1 MCIPLESTPLSF
13 TLSSATALSSL
24 CCISLSSLHLTL
36 LLPICVFSLSLNL
49 SLFLIFY
56 LSANPQYYCHTY
68 KCVHAGCAS
77 THGRTHICTQAH
89 NHAHAYINVQ
99 THAHRQYQDTSA
111 HTHTHADT
119 DSSRMVLSCTATH
132 CVYAE
137 PLSLL
142 VERCYALLTSGE
154 ENIQSC
160 PPVINWWHNY
170 PPLHLPPG
178 LSQSVCV
185 WGGGGV
191 RVRALCVWYRGDY
204 SIWNYNDHRNSSRIK
219 EFKLLKNW
227 VTSYWWRRIKN
238 GNWGF
243 QMQMR
248 SHWLLWGLK
257 KTGLKTCPDSYSDL
271 SIPYQH
277 YQTFF

>member
-1 MCIPLESTPLSF
+1 MSLVPMCIPLESTPLSF
-13 TLSSATALSSL
+13 THSSATALSSL

-160 PPVINWWHNY
+160 PPVIN
-170 PPLHLPPG
+170 
-178 LSQSVCV
+178 
-185 WGGGGV
+185 
-191 RVRALCVWYRGDY
+191 
-204 SIWNYNDHRNSSRIK
+204 
-219 EFKLLKNW
+219 
-227 VTSYWWRRIKN
+227 
-238 GNWGF
+238 
-243 QMQMR
+243 
-248 SHWLLWGLK
+248 
-257 KTGLKTCPDSYSDL
+257 
-271 SIPYQH
+271 
-277 YQTFF
+277 